1 MHIKQ
6 LSIRGFKSYSDAVVV
21 DDFDVHH
28 NVVVGRNGSGKSNFF
43 NAICFVLCDD
53 NYENLRKEDRIDLLH
68 EGTGQRTQ
76 SAYVEVVFDNAG
88 TSKRL
93 PYDTN
98 EVALRRT
105 IKPES
110 DVFQVN
116 GKVVKK
122 MDVINMLEAAGFSRS
137 NPYYIVKQG
146 KINSLALMTNAQR
159 LELLK
164 EVAGTRVYEEKR
176 RQSKKQFQNTITKRQ
191 KIQEV
196 SVYIEERLEELKE
209 EKEELGEFQKLDKKR
224 RALEYVLYE
233 QDRNKAKDQI
243 DEIDKERSKESEG
256 SSKVHTTVRDT
267 QSQIVQLK
275 SELDTLLTETES
287 KQAEVV
293 EKTSERSSLLKRRAK
308 MNFDEKEL
316 NQRIETEANRFI
328 TLSDELK
335 SCEERI
341 ENAKKMLNEDAIPKY
356 KQEMEQKHKLEL
368 ELNACKET
376 VNNLHSKKD
385 RAAQFSTATERD
397 TFLNKQ
403 IQDLQLHIN
412 TETQTIET
420 KRVEIQ
426 TINGNIQRLERTL
439 EAKQTLLEQQKEEIV
454 QLSRDMEKTR
464 GDRNSKIEQRKR
476 LWTMEAKYDEKNAE
490 WKEDLEKNNKLLNSM
505 MPPGVASGIETCL
518 RLQSEYESSWGR
530 DIYGPL
536 INLIRPSET
545 VYRKPLETV
554 AGSSLFHILVRDE
567 TVARKCM
574 NTLVKE
580 RSGRVT
586 FMPISRL
593 SRDDPRYPPQP
604 SDANDEN
611 ASFIPIINCIQSATR
626 GINPAINQIFGKTLI
641 VHHLIGGSKF
651 ARKHNFD
658 CVNMEGDQVLRG
670 GIIKGGY
677 QDSSRSA
684 FNYQSKIMKSME
696 HLMNNAGL
704 TENCKA
710 EIKDVDASI
719 NESFQQMQNID
730 MKRTK
735 LRKSVATLA
744 HELGPLHQELLSL
757 KDTLKESQASYELMT
772 QTQLSNQAKLQSYKD
787 ELGTPLADDL
797 TEAEK
802 QTLTNNK
809 NRLDEVE
816 KLLENGREKIN
827 QVQNQRSAL
836 EALLSSNLLR
846 RRVEIVALLASGG
859 SEPFEED
866 LSKVTDELKHVVEQL
881 TTVEQRLKELNVGI
895 AKAQKEENKLRKKLD
910 DLEKTFAKN
919 EASLEDALKNGEK
932 LLNRR
937 NLALQSRDHAMKK
950 IRELG
955 TLPPKDMI
963 DDFSKMQRKAI
974 EEKLNETSEQLNKF
988 SHINKKAMD
997 QYVNFSERKEELLK
1011 KKKEVDAGA
1020 ESIKKLIKTLDMKKD
1035 EAIMRTFGGVQK
1047 HFSDVFSELVPS
1059 GKGSLILEKSDEEDN
1074 DDNNNNN
1081 NENDSGNSDDD
1092 SDDDSQ
1098 LENSADSQ
1106 SQSGTVL
1113 TPGTPR
1119 VKSFIGVSV
1128 KVTFAG
1134 ELEST
1139 QTSSLSGGQ
1148 KTLVALAL
1156 IFAIQ
1161 RCDPAPFYLFDEIDQ
1176 ALDGTHR
1183 NAVASLIDRQS
1194 HSKERSAQF
1203 ICSTFSP
1210 ELVDVAD
1217 RHFGVAHQH
1226 KVSTVKSFSHEDAM
1240 KFIKEIQRD
1249 TEIPLASGGL
1259 NGSSRISA
1267 SDMSSSIASSTKSSA
1282 KKRTRTRRDSSSP

>member
-6 LSIRGFKSYSDAVVV
+6 LSIRGFKSYSDTVVV

-28 NVVVGRNGSGKSNFF
+28 NVIVGRNGSGKSNFF

-53 NYENLRKEDRIDLLH
+53 NYENLRKEDRIDFLH

-98 EVALRRT
+98 EVVLRRT
-105 IKPES
+105 IKAES
-110 DVFQVN
+110 DIFQVN

-176 RQSKKQFQNTITKRQ
+176 RHSKKIFQSTINKRQ

-196 SVYIEERLEELKE
+196 SVYIGERLEELKE
-209 EKEELGEFQKLDKKR
+209 EKEELGEFQKLDKTR

-233 QDRNKAKDQI
+233 QDRNVAKDLI

-256 SSKVHTTVRDT
+256 TSEVHTTVRDT
-267 QSQIVQLK
+267 QSQIVKLQTQ
-275 SELDTLLTETES
+275 LDTLISGTES
-287 KQAEVV
+287 KQKELVD
-293 EKTSERSSLLKRRAK
+293 KTHERSTLLKRRVELK
-308 MNFDEKEL
+308 FDEQEL

-328 TLSDELK
+328 TLSEELK

-341 ENAKKMLNEDAIPKY
+341 DNATKMLNDNAVPQY
-356 KQEMEQKHKLEL
+356 NQEMEQKHKLEL
-368 ELNACKET
+368 ELNACKEI

-385 RAAQFSTATERD
+385 RAAQFSTANERD
-397 TFLNKQ
+397 VFLNKQ
-403 IQDLQLHIN
+403 IQDLQIHID
-412 TETQTIET
+412 TETNTIAAKKVEIET
-420 KRVEIQ
+420 ISNNVQQLEQ
-426 TINGNIQRLERTL
+426 TLD
-439 EAKQTLLEQQKEEIV
+439 AKQKLLEQQKEEIV

-464 GDRNSKIEQRKR
+464 TNRNLQIEKRKT
-476 LWTMEAKYDEKNAE
+476 LWITEASFDERNAE
-490 WKEDLEKNNKLLNSM
+490 WKEELEKNNKLLNSM
-505 MPPGVASGIETCL
+505 MPPGVASGIETCI
-518 RLQSEYESSWGR
+518 RLQTEHQSSWGR

-536 INLIRPSET
+536 INLIRPTDT

-554 AGSSLFHILVRDE
+554 AGSSLFHVIVRDE
-567 TVARKCM
+567 NVARKCM
-574 NTLVKE
+574 STLVKE

-593 SRDDPRYPPQP
+593 NRDEPRYPPQP
-604 SDANDEN
+604 SDATDEN
-611 ASFIPIINCIQSATR
+611 ASFIPIINCIQSANT

-684 FNYQSKIMKSME
+684 FNYQNKIMNAMQQ
-696 HLMNNAGL
+696 LMGNAEA
-704 TENCKA
+704 TETCKK
-710 EIKDVDASI
+710 EIKQVDAAI
-719 NESFQQMQNID
+719 NASFQHMQNID
-730 MKRTK
+730 MKRAK

-757 KDTLKESQASYELMT
+757 KDALKERQVSYDT
-772 QTQLSNQAKLQSYKD
+772 IIQTQVSNQTKLQSMKD
-787 ELGTPLADDL
+787 ERGTPLADDL
-797 TEAEK
+797 SDEEK
-802 QTLTNNK
+802 ETLARNK

-816 KLLENGREKIN
+816 KLLENGRAKIN

-866 LSKVTDELKHVVEQL
+866 LNKVMDELNHVIEHIAVVEK
-881 TTVEQRLKELNVGI
+881 RLKDVSHGI
-895 AKAQKEENKLRKKLD
+895 AKAQKDENDLRNQLD
-910 DLEKTFAKN
+910 QLGSRFVKDQ
-919 EASLEDALKNGEK
+919 ASLDDALKNVEK
-932 LLNRR
+932 MLNRR
-937 NLALQSRDHAMKK
+937 NLALQRRDHAMKK

-955 TLPPKDMI
+955 TLPPKEMI
-963 DDFSKMQRKAI
+963 DSFGKLDRKEI
-974 EEKLNETSEQLNKF
+974 EEKLQKTSEQLNKF

-997 QYVNFSERKEELLK
+997 QYVNFSERKEDLLK
-1011 KKKEVDAGA
+1011 KKKEVDLGA
-1020 ESIKKLIKTLDMKKD
+1020 ESIKNLIKKLDMKKD

-1047 HFSDVFSELVPS
+1047 HFSAVFSELVPS
-1059 GKGSLILEKSDEEDN
+1059 GKGSLILEKSDEEEN
-1074 DDNNNNN
+1074 DGNSNNNS
-1081 NENDSGNSDDD
+1081 DNSDDD
-1092 SDDDSQ
+1092 GESQ
-1098 LENSADSQ
+1098 LESSVESQ
-1106 SQSGTVL
+1106 SQNDITLSS
-1113 TPGTPR
+1113 PGTPR

-1176 ALDGTHR
+1176 ALDSTHR

-1240 KFIKEIQRD
+1240 TFIKEIQRD
-1249 TEIPLASGGL
+1249 TEVPVTSGL
-1259 NGSSRISA
+1259 NGSSRMSA
-1267 SDMSSSIASSTKSSA
+1267 SDLSSIASSTKSG
-1282 KKRTRTRRDSSSP
+1282 KKRTRRDSSSP